1 MKNFPSNLKNR
12 RDFVKQSGLAAMGL
26 MTLPSLL
33 GSFRFAASPDV
44 PHFGP
49 AGNYTPR
56 IRAAFIRREE
66 NYGMWWPGEIYDGE
80 AARIRYIEKIRASS
94 KKLGIQA
101 DITTKPIYSLEEGE
115 KWIQAAVDAEA
126 DGLLLV
132 TLDRQEH
139 TWPTVG
145 KAIDNKLPVVV
156 FSPLGSSFTTN
167 TSLYNKKDGAY
178 IASTDDF
185 KQAESGMKMLKAGAK
200 KT

>member
-66 NYGMWWPGEIYDGE
+66 NYGMCGGPG
-80 AARIRYIEKIRASS
+80 RYTMA
-94 KKLGIQA
+94 
-101 DITTKPIYSLEEGE
+101 
-115 KWIQAAVDAEA
+115 
-126 DGLLLV
+126 
-132 TLDRQEH
+132 
-139 TWPTVG
+139 
-145 KAIDNKLPVVV
+145 
-156 FSPLGSSFTTN
+156 
-167 TSLYNKKDGAY
+167 
-178 IASTDDF
+178 
-185 KQAESGMKMLKAGAK
+185 KQHV
-200 KT
+200 